1 MQSTCPDNCISSLR
15 ITGQVASFGKM
26 LALGSGQVIMKWEA
40 QLLLLINTIL
50 LQVNPSR
57 LPVVIGGLLD
67 VDCSEDV
74 IKNLM
79 LVVRGQFSTD
89 ELVAEVEKR
98 NRYVKNTSV
107 TQFI

>member
-1 MQSTCPDNCISSLR
+1 M
-15 ITGQVASFGKM
+15 
-26 LALGSGQVIMKWEA
+26 
-40 QLLLLINTIL
+40 
-50 LQVNPSR
+50 NPSR

-74 IKNLM
+74 IKNLI

-98 NRYVKNTSV
+98 NRYYTSTWPHYMAKAGTDIISCCWV
-107 TQFI
+107 SKQQKSALILG

>member
-1 MQSTCPDNCISSLR
+1 M
-15 ITGQVASFGKM
+15 
-26 LALGSGQVIMKWEA
+26 
-40 QLLLLINTIL
+40 
-50 LQVNPSR
+50 NPSR

-74 IKNLM
+74 IKNLI

-98 NRYVKNTSV
+98 NRCSTVLILTSRV
-107 TQFI
+107 NY